1 MMNPGVSGDILNPNF
16 ERELKDLDESINYY
30 EEALKK
36 AEGAEKTELERNFEE
51 QKKYIE
57 NRREE
62 AKYIAREQTVADYR
76 EIMKNSYIKT
86 YSQNMAFNNE
96 DMYTLLNRL
105 IQGQTPLEQFVMEAD
120 GKLRLMRLEGQ

>member
-1 MMNPGVSGDILNPNF
+1 
-16 ERELKDLDESINYY
+16 
-30 EEALKK
+30 
-36 AEGAEKTELERNFEE
+36 
-51 QKKYIE
+51 
-57 NRREE
+57 
-62 AKYIAREQTVADYR
+62 
-76 EIMKNSYIKT
+76 MKNSYIKT